1 MDDKLRQLLEKRKME
16 ELQKMEDYALVDRA
30 NIAAQDEELDIT
42 KRLAKGKEAA
52 RLKEMEEMA
61 KAKEFEQQSLVEE
74 EKKRKEDYDKKLKE
88 IRFAEYN
95 KEIQEKGYA
104 DKSDYPDLFPEEE
117 LNPMKMQE
125 EQKKRFGYK

>member
-16 ELQKMEDYALVDRA
+16 EIQKMEDYALVDRA
-30 NIAAQDEELDIT
+30 NIAAQDEGLDIT
-42 KRLAKGKEAA
+42 KRLAKGKELA
-52 RLKEMEEMA
+52 RQKEIEDMA
-61 KAKEFEQQSLVEE
+61 KAREFEEQSLADEE
-74 EKKRKEDYDKKLKE
+74 TKRKEEYEKKLKE

-95 KEIQEKGYA
+95 KEIEEKGYA
-104 DKSDYPDLFPEEE
+104 NKSDYPDLFPEEE